1 MKVKSKLQLAPDEK
15 KLGKVEAKRKQTKS
29 KNYSVNVKP
38 KPKTS
43 YHKDI
48 KSHNVNIRV
57 ISGINGNLISD
68 IKDKLDLL
76 NKWNKILEKL
86 NSDLKSPSVT
96 KLEKTLLRNDIYRV
110 KNVIKDLK
118 TDISKTQKKVK

>member
-15 KLGKVEAKRKQTKS
+15 KLGKIDTKKQTKS

-43 YHKDI
+43 YHKDF
-48 KSHNVNIRV
+48 KSHNVNIKV

-68 IKDKLDLL
+68 IKDKLDVL
-76 NKWNKILEKL
+76 NKWNKVLEKL
-86 NSDLKSPSVT
+86 NIEFKSPTVP
-96 KLEKTLLRNDIYRV
+96 KWQKTLIRMDITRV
-110 KNVIKDLK
+110 KNIIKDLK